1 MAHRATERAGDRL
14 PGGALGAAHPRPSAR
29 LHPPPGDRGP
39 GPAGVMNQRRQADQG
54 RTTMDKVEINIT
66 LTDAVLEL
74 AEIEEAEERLDARRK
89 EILALVERTR
99 SGRLTQR

>member
-1 MAHRATERAGDRL
+1 
-14 PGGALGAAHPRPSAR
+14 
-29 LHPPPGDRGP
+29 
-39 GPAGVMNQRRQADQG
+39 MNQRRQADQG

>member
-1 MAHRATERAGDRL
+1 
-14 PGGALGAAHPRPSAR
+14 
-29 LHPPPGDRGP
+29 
-39 GPAGVMNQRRQADQG
+39 
-54 RTTMDKVEINIT
+54 MDKVQINIT